1 MESNQPRTAAEAG
14 DAFFVRMLVKT
25 GIKAV
30 IWCIMAAVITYYW
43 PHASWVWYVV
53 IAFVAVGLL
62 TALIGKFSA
71 ARARSQANDTP
82 ATDDERAE

>member
-30 IWCIMAAVITYYW
+30 IWCIMAAIITYYW
-43 PHASWVWYVV
+43 PQASWVWYVV
-53 IAFVAVGLL
+53 VAFVAIGLL
-62 TALIGKFSA
+62 AGLIGKISA
-71 ARARSQANDTP
+71 ARARSEESGAP
-82 ATDDERAE
+82 APDVDRAE